1 MAFGNRRAREKTKR
15 SWQVNFQRK
24 FQKRVDVAQKMAPG
38 CPKLGL
44 KGAKMTVIWGGPG
57 AYDGHRREKT
67 NRRENNPPNFR
78 QKWVSCVDVAQK

>member
-38 CPKLGL
+38 CPNLEPKRAQNDGEM
-44 KGAKMTVIWGGPG
+44 GHPG
-57 AYDGHRREKT
+57 AYDKHRREKT
-67 NRRENNPPNFR
+67 SRREDN
-78 QKWVSCVDVAQK
+78 KAQRFLILG